1 MFTAISYR
9 IRLLLERLSKRE
21 RYLSLIILFSG
32 VLGVA
37 QLGLIVLGLDN
48 HDNITQD
55 IERLKQETSQ
65 YQSTLESLVS
75 AAQDPRRLNLLASNE
90 DLQRSISELDARIEG
105 VAQSLMTPSQMVR
118 VVQGLLEQEPNL
130 SLLSFEALPVIE
142 LETGNSNDQP
152 FYQHGIA
159 IELQGQYEA
168 LLSYLTR
175 IEQASELNLFWQSLH
190 ITTER
195 FPELSITIQVHTL
208 SRDKEWLNV

>member
-1 MFTAISYR
+1 MFTASFYR
-9 IRLLLERLSKRE
+9 LRLLLERLSKRE
-21 RYLSLIILFSG
+21 RYLLLIILFSG

-48 HDNITQD
+48 HDSITQD

-65 YQSTLESLVS
+65 YQNTLESLVA
-75 AAQDPRRLNLLASNE
+75 AAQDPRRLNLLSSNE
-90 DLQRSISELDARIEG
+90 ALQRSISELDARIED

-142 LETGNSNDQP
+142 LETGNSSDQP

-175 IEQASELNLFWQSLH
+175 IEQASELNLFWQSLQ